1 MKTAVFP
8 GSFDPIT
15 FGHVDILERS
25 SGMFD
30 KIIVAVV
37 HHVGKRALFTL
48 EERVEMIGAATRHIP
63 NLEITSFRGLTVDFL
78 RKKQAHIIVRGLRS
92 FTDYEYES
100 QIALYNK
107 HLYPDSE
114 TVFILANSNYT
125 YLSSSG
131 VKEAALLGGDVRT
144 MVPPP
149 VLEML
154 KEKLR
159 QRGELQ

>member
-1 MKTAVFP
+1 M
-8 GSFDPIT
+8 
-15 FGHVDILERS
+15 
-25 SGMFD
+25 
-30 KIIVAVV
+30 
-37 HHVGKRALFTL
+37 GKRALFTL